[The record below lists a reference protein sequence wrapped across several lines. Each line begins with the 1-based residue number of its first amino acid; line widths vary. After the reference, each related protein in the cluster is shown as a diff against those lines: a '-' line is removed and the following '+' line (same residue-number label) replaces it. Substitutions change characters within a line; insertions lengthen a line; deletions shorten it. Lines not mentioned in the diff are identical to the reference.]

1 MGRYRAFYGRHD
13 GTDFDAELKKLYF
26 DTCLYN
32 QEALDLLFTIV
43 GTDRCM
49 FGTENPGTGS
59 YKDPKTGK
67 MMDDTKPIIEGIEW
81 LSDEDKKNIF
91 EDTARSVFSRLKT

>member
-1 MGRYRAFYGRHD
+1 M
-13 GTDFDAELKKLYF
+13 DFDAELKKLYF

-32 QEALDLLFTIV
+32 SEALELLFTIV
-43 GTDRCM
+43 GADRCM

-67 MMDDTKPIIEGIEW
+67 MMDDTKPVIEAIAS

-91 EDTARSVFSRLKT
+91 EGTTQRVFSRLKV